1 MRTAPLQE
9 PQRPGTNDSHRGNLS
24 TKSLISIVDPKT
36 LIRDSDYLET
46 HLIAVPKNA
55 VKDYYKTYETL
66 CPMIVPRSSIEVD
79 ADDEFT
85 LMAVTT
91 FRKYG
96 AEFVHK
102 AREKRWTPRDFK
114 YEEGARRKE
123 GEEVVGL
130 TKEERRL
137 WGETLRLGSTG
148 YSESAMTWMHV
159 QALRVFVETVLR
171 YGLPAEFVCGIVE
184 VGPSLLAA
192 SWHSCFRVLVYL
204 LIDVWHADET
214 VFVPRNRRLRNWQRE
229 QRAR

>member
-1 MRTAPLQE
+1 M
-9 PQRPGTNDSHRGNLS
+9 
-24 TKSLISIVDPKT
+24 
-36 LIRDSDYLET
+36 
-46 HLIAVPKNA
+46 PKNA

-91 FRKYG
+91 FRKYS

-102 AREKRWTPRDFK
+102 VREKRWTPRDFK
-114 YEEGARRKE
+114 YEEGARKKE
-123 GEEVVGL
+123 GEEVVSL
-130 TKEERRL
+130 TSEERRL

-171 YGLPAEFVCGIVE
+171 YGLPADFVCGIVE
-184 VGPSLLAA
+184 VSPSAL
-192 SWHSCFRVLVYL
+192 VLSSARAPSYRYR
-204 LIDVWHADET
+204 HADET
-214 VFVPRNRRLRNWQRE
+214 VLFPAIDNPQIGEESKGLVDGNVRVSRRQCHE
-229 QRAR
+229 QGQEGPPSEGRFGDAARDAGCRAIVDGWRVHAICVL